1 MFFRL
6 LTTLPLLNF
15 PAANYQGKLT
25 YCFSCIL
32 GKTTILPTTTI
43 EKWSFSV
50 KIDHFVDEAANA
62 VWRYQHQL
70 ISDEMRDDV
79 STAIRS
85 VVKRLFV
92 VVGGMIGLLNEGF
105 KSKTN
110 CFCLLWVR
118 RTLKGIMFVDENRW
132 KMMRFHSLQDVWPLP
147 ANSSNE
153 IDTTKQYI
161 ISKNS
166 SYSSI
171 TIFGNANGHL
181 NLW

>member
-1 MFFRL
+1 
-6 LTTLPLLNF
+6 
-15 PAANYQGKLT
+15 
-25 YCFSCIL
+25 
-32 GKTTILPTTTI
+32 
-43 EKWSFSV
+43 
-50 KIDHFVDEAANA
+50 
-62 VWRYQHQL
+62 
-70 ISDEMRDDV
+70 MRDDV

-118 RTLKGIMFVDENRW
+118 RTLKGIMFVDENWW
-132 KMMRFHSLQDVWPLP
+132 KMMRFHSFQDVWPLP

-166 SYSSI
+166 CCSS
-171 TIFGNANGHL
+171 TYYNFWKRKWAFEFVVAKVATLQCKVIFTL
-181 NLW
+181 CS